1 MAGDFSNQAV
11 SYLFCNMDN
20 EYWIMMNN
28 WTMYNVLVQ
37 HWIEIYWTTNL
48 NVCVYIYI
56 VSYILSYYVYWII
69 YVLYNG

>member
-1 MAGDFSNQAV
+1 
-11 SYLFCNMDN
+11 
-20 EYWIMMNN
+20 
-28 WTMYNVLVQ
+28 MYNVLVQ